1 MHVVSSMYDFNR
13 ICLFFSYFKTTAH
26 VSGLSSCI
34 LYVLG
39 CYRLMD
45 QLHEVEDTIVK
56 KFRAVL
62 LQSLL
67 TPGA

>member
-1 MHVVSSMYDFNR
+1 MHVVSSMYYFNR
-13 ICLFFSYFKTTAH
+13 ICLYSYFKTTAH

-45 QLHEVEDTIVK
+45 QPHEVEDTIVK

-62 LQSLL
+62 LQSLV